1 MADRGPAMKIMKY
14 NRNGGAGQPPKPL
27 TVRKSQSQQDQQ
39 FEERL
44 RIAERLV
51 RALREA
57 SYQCCLG
64 DDSTARRLKRD
75 H

>member
-1 MADRGPAMKIMKY
+1 MVRIRKKKAARKAD
-14 NRNGGAGQPPKPL
+14 PPE
-27 TVRKSQSQQDQQ
+27 SDQKTQ
-39 FEERL
+39 EERQ
-44 RIAERLV
+44 RIAEDIA

-57 SYQCCLG
+57 GYQCCLG